1 MYMSKIVLY
10 RNKCIGCGIC
20 FEMQPELWR
29 MSKKD
34 GKATLLNSI
43 AKKEVFVLSVVN
55 AGDMQTQAV
64 RKACPVKII
73 KIL

>member
-1 MYMSKIVLY
+1 MPDIIFY

-20 FEMQPELWR
+20 FEQQPDLWR

-34 GKATLLNSI
+34 GKATLVNAVS
-43 AKKEVFVLSVVN
+43 KKELFILRISNIIKQQTEPVL
-55 AGDMQTQAV
+55 
-64 RKACPVKII
+64 KACPVKII

>member
-1 MYMSKIVLY
+1 MTKIIHY

-34 GKATLLNSI
+34 GKATLLKAN
-43 AKKEVFVLSVVN
+43 AKKDVFVLAVN
-55 AGDMQTQAV
+55 NINAQKTLEV
-64 RKACPVKII
+64 KNACPVKII
-73 KIL
+73 KVV